1 MSGERLRKL
10 RKQAGVTVIEIADHL
25 EMTAP
30 AYRRYERGEVDPKIS
45 QCQQICMFIGC
56 RIQDI
61 WGAEDVPESVNVS
74 YTAKPGQ
81 TVYVKVDFEDEARA
95 YKPSTKVQGESK
107 RNKKVVNGE

>member
-1 MSGERLRKL
+1 MSGQRLRKL

-30 AYRRYERGEVDPKIS
+30 AYRRYERGEVDPNIS
-45 QCQQICMFIGC
+45 QCQQICMFLGC

-61 WGAEDVPESVNVS
+61 WGVEDVPESVNVS

-81 TVYVKVDFEDEARA
+81 TVYVKVDFEETAQA
-95 YKPSTKVQGESK
+95 YEPSTQVQGESK
-107 RNKKVVNGE
+107 RNKVINGN

>member
-10 RKQAGVTVIEIADHL
+10 RKQAGVSVIEIADHL

-45 QCQQICMFIGC
+45 QCQQICTFLGC

-61 WGAEDVPESVNVS
+61 WGVEDVPESVNVS

-81 TVYVKVDFEDEARA
+81 TVYVKVDFDDEAQA
-95 YKPSTKVQGESK
+95 YEPSTKVHGKSK
-107 RNKKVVNGE
+107 QTRAVNGS